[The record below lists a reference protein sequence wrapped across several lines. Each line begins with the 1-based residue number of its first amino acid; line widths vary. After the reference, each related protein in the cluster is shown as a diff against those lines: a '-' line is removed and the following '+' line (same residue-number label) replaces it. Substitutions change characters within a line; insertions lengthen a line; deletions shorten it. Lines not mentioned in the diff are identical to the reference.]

1 VPANNDGLWPQLL
14 SQVAGCACSAWRS
27 ADTMLRDAPG
37 FGVAFDADFIKT
49 HRVNWRDSSIFNYVE
64 RKARTGRFAI
74 S

>member
-1 VPANNDGLWPQLL
+1 
-14 SQVAGCACSAWRS
+14 
-27 ADTMLRDAPG
+27 MLRDAPG

-64 RKARTGRFAI
+64 RKARAGRFAI